1 MKDYIVKLLFGF
13 AGQVLAQIFTYVT
26 NKDMFNKTL
35 KLAQSHVN
43 KLAGNDTLDG
53 PAKRDAAEA
62 GLKSEL
68 TALGYDVRNSVINLA
83 IEFAVNAA
91 KSAKQ

>member
-13 AGQVLAQIFTYVT
+13 AGQVL
-26 NKDMFNKTL
+26 KTL

-62 GLKSEL
+62 GLKAEL